1 MKDDGIFY
9 CSVYGKEHMKEV
21 TMLVQE
27 FDPRISLSE
36 VNLFDMFG
44 LDEGEAVLKR
54 YFADVKKIEYEDALI
69 VTEAEPLLDYI
80 LSCHGNQNEG

>member
-1 MKDDGIFY
+1 
-9 CSVYGKEHMKEV
+9 MKEV

-44 LDEGEAVLKR
+44 LDEGEAVLKG
-54 YFADVKKIEYEDALI
+54 
-69 VTEAEPLLDYI
+69 I
-80 LSCHGNQNEG
+80 LRM